1 MKQILVAVDEHP
13 HAEQIV
19 ECAIELA
26 QEMAAR
32 VLLIYVVEK
41 TSVPEKYRD
50 EHGDALPEHFYED
63 EFART
68 VGKWITVIKKAGVLC
83 EGVPAYGDPIKEI
96 LAAAKSRKA
105 DYIMMGAR
113 ELRGLRRL
121 RAISSVSRN
130 VIEKAAIPVIAVP

>member
-19 ECAIELA
+19 KCAIEMA
-26 QEMAAR
+26 QVMGAR
-32 VLLIYVVEK
+32 ILLIYVVEK
-41 TSVPEKYRD
+41 TSVPEKYHD

-68 VGKWITVIKKAGVLC
+68 VGQWITVIKKAGVSC
-83 EGVPAYGDPIKEI
+83 QGVPAYGDPIKEI
-96 LAAAKSRKA
+96 LTASKSRKA

-130 VIEKAAIPVIAVP
+130 VIEKATIPVIAVP

>member
-13 HAEQIV
+13 HAKQIV
-19 ECAIELA
+19 ECAIEMA

-41 TSVPEKYRD
+41 TSVPEKFQD

-68 VGKWITVIKKAGVLC
+68 VGHWITVIKKAGVSC
-83 EGVPAYGDPIKEI
+83 QGVPARGDPVKEI
-96 LAAAKSRKA
+96 LIAAKSRKA

-130 VIEKAAIPVIAVP
+130 VIEKATIPVIAVP

>member
-19 ECAIELA
+19 ECAIEMA

-32 VLLIYVVEK
+32 ILLIYVVEK
-41 TSVPEKYRD
+41 TSVPEKFRD

-68 VGKWITVIKKAGVLC
+68 VGRWITAIKNAGVLC
-83 EGVPAYGDPIKEI
+83 HGVPAYGDPIKEI
-96 LAAAKSRKA
+96 LRAAKSRKA

-121 RAISSVSRN
+121 KAISSVSRN
-130 VIEKAAIPVIAVP
+130 VIEKATIPVIAVP

>member
-19 ECAIELA
+19 KCAIETA
-26 QEMAAR
+26 QVMGAR
-32 VLLIYVVEK
+32 VLLIYVVEE
-41 TSVPEKYRD
+41 TSVPEKYHD

-68 VGKWITVIKKAGVLC
+68 VGQWITVIKKAGVSC
-83 EGVPAYGDPIKEI
+83 QGVPAYGDPIEEI
-96 LAAAKSRKA
+96 LKAAKSRKA

-130 VIEKAAIPVIAVP
+130 VIEKATIPVIAVP

>member
-19 ECAIELA
+19 ECAIEMA
-26 QEMAAR
+26 QEMAAKI
-32 VLLIYVVEK
+32 LLIYVVER
-41 TSVPEKYRD
+41 TSVPEKFRD

-68 VGKWITVIKKAGVLC
+68 VGQWISAIKNAGVSC
-83 EGVPAYGDPIKEI
+83 QGVPAHGDPVREI
-96 LAAAKSRKA
+96 LAAAKSRKV

-130 VIEKAAIPVIAVP
+130 VIEKATIPVIAVP